1 MLRSGRDSENGVLN
15 IIQWSRQAMPVLVH
29 KSFSQAY
36 ETMSLADMQQ
46 SPHAKSDPKR
56 VYVIDDDPAVLEII
70 SLMLTHAGY
79 DVCPYQSSVKFVG
92 ESNLLLPGVVVTDQV
107 MNQVEGT
114 EVQRHLLNRPN
125 HFRVILV
132 TAFPRT
138 SLAVAAMKSGA
149 VTVLDKPF
157 DRLELIDA
165 VEEGFRQLHGAEAF
179 DHALPPILPNNES
192 YLERLSEREREVIEL
207 VYEGAT
213 NKSIGIQ
220 LGISIKTVEKHR
232 GKAMKKMSV
241 LSLAGLVRLM
251 DRELGRA
258 DRNN

>member
-1 MLRSGRDSENGVLN
+1 MPGLV
-15 IIQWSRQAMPVLVH
+15 QWSP
-29 KSFSQAY
+29 SQAFD
-36 ETMSLADMQQ
+36 TMSLADVQQ
-46 SPHAKSDPKR
+46 NSHAKHDSKR
-56 VYVIDDDPAVLEII
+56 VYVIDDDPAVLEVIG
-70 SLMLTHAGY
+70 LMLTHAGY
-79 DVCPYQSSVKFVG
+79 DVCPYQSSQKFVVECG
-92 ESNLLLPGVVVTDQV
+92 SLIPGVVVTDQV

-114 EVQRHLLNRPN
+114 EVQRHLLSRPN

-165 VEEGFRQLHGAEAF
+165 VEEGFRQLHDAEAF
-179 DHALPPILPNNES
+179 DHALPPILPNNGS
-192 YLERLSEREREVIEL
+192 YLVRLSEREREVIQL

-213 NKSIGIQ
+213 NKAIGIH

-241 LSLAGLVRLM
+241 MSLASLVRLM
-251 DRELGRA
+251 DREMGRS
-258 DRNN
+258 DRS

>member
-1 MLRSGRDSENGVLN
+1 MPALAYWSSG
-15 IIQWSRQAMPVLVH
+15 QALD
-29 KSFSQAY
+29 
-36 ETMSLADMQQ
+36 TMSLTDTPQ
-46 SPHAKSDPKR
+46 STHANSDSKR
-56 VYVIDDDPAVLEII
+56 VYVIDDDPAVLEVI

-79 DVCPYQSSVKFVG
+79 DVCPYQSSEKFVVDC
-92 ESNLLLPGVVVTDQV
+92 SMLTPGVVVTDQV

-114 EVQRHLLNRPN
+114 EVQRHLLSRPN

-165 VEEGFRQLHGAEAF
+165 VEEGFRQLHDAEAF
-179 DHALPPILPNNES
+179 DHALPPILPNNEN
-192 YLERLSEREREVIEL
+192 YLNRLSEREREVIQL

-213 NKSIGIQ
+213 NKAIGIQ

-241 LSLAGLVRLM
+241 MSLAGLVRLM
-251 DRELGRA
+251 DRELGRS
-258 DRNN
+258 DRS

>member
-1 MLRSGRDSENGVLN
+1 MSGTD
-15 IIQWSRQAMPVLVH
+15 
-29 KSFSQAY
+29 F
-36 ETMSLADMQQ
+36 QQ
-46 SPHAKSDPKR
+46 SSHAIGALKR
-56 VYVIDDDPAVLEII
+56 VYVIDDDPNVLEII

-79 DVCPYQSSVKFVG
+79 DVVPYPSSEKFVA
-92 ESNLLLPGVVVTDQV
+92 ECHSLAAGVVVTDQV
-107 MNQVEGT
+107 MNNVLGT
-114 EVQRHLLNRPN
+114 EVQKHLLSRPN

-165 VEEGFRQLHGAEAF
+165 VEEGFRQLHDAEAF

-192 YLERLSEREREVIEL
+192 YLSRLSEREREVIQM
-207 VYEGAT
+207 VYEGST
-213 NKSIGIQ
+213 NKAIGIQ

-232 GKAMKKMSV
+232 GKAMKKMHV
-241 LSLAGLVRLM
+241 MSLAGLVRLM
-251 DRELGRA
+251 DRELGRT
-258 DRNN
+258 DRS